1 MNLSKQKKV
10 MVKAAQQAGKI
21 LLKYYGR
28 KTTPRIKLNKTL
40 VSKADI
46 EANEAIIGAI
56 KRSFPEHSVLSEETP
71 YEDNKSDFKW
81 VIDPLDGTHNFLH
94 GIPIFGTSIALEY
107 KEEVVLGVLGFPA
120 LNLFAFA
127 EKGKGAF
134 LNGKRLKVSDKK
146 GMGHSFI
153 LFEYAYLS
161 RKAKHDF
168 LGKFIREYVDLR
180 NFGAAIYVLLMIAAG
195 NADGYVVFTT
205 NEWDMAAGALIVLEA
220 GGKITDFNGNG
231 FKPSG
236 GNFVISNGKIH
247 HNLLEYIN

>member
-21 LLKYYGR
+21 LLKYCGR

-107 KEEVVLGVLGFPA
+107 K
-120 LNLFAFA
+120 
-127 EKGKGAF
+127 
-134 LNGKRLKVSDKK
+134 
-146 GMGHSFI
+146 
-153 LFEYAYLS
+153 
-161 RKAKHDF
+161 
-168 LGKFIREYVDLR
+168 
-180 NFGAAIYVLLMIAAG
+180 
-195 NADGYVVFTT
+195 
-205 NEWDMAAGALIVLEA
+205 
-220 GGKITDFNGNG
+220 
-231 FKPSG
+231 
-236 GNFVISNGKIH
+236 
-247 HNLLEYIN
+247 